1 MYQLLK
7 EWAEEMATDA
17 TLTLTAK
24 LQALGQ
30 VARACGLS
38 RDHLELAKTKT
49 RRGHHEHGDA
59 ETVDL
64 AAELRAELA
73 DVAGYGALCWW
84 RGLWTGDYGRSWPC
98 RACNGDSCLTT
109 EVVRSELRCP
119 AGANREA
126 TATGRGTRRGRVLP

>member
-38 RDHLELAKTKT
+38 RDHLELARTKT
-49 RRGHHEHGDA
+49 RRGHLEHHNDA
-59 ETVDL
+59 AKADL
-64 AAELRAELA
+64 AAELRGELA
-73 DVAGYGALCWW
+73 DIAGYSALCWW
-84 RGLWTGDYGRSWPC
+84 RGQWSWRLW
-98 RACNGDSCLTT
+98 A
-109 EVVRSELRCP
+109 VVALAGLQWRLLRCRP
-119 AGANREA
+119 ADNEHKR
-126 TATGRGTRRGRVLP
+126 